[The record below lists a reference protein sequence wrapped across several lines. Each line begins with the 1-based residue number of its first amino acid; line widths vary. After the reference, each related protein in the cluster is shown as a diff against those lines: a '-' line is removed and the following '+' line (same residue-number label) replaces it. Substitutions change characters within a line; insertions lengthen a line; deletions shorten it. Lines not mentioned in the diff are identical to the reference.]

1 MPASLILDE
10 SAVWQFSVF
19 HDGLLDPPANE
30 QKAFELELAVAGI
43 EVVDSIAGC
52 LLVQTTASRLAQA
65 LGAHPRWVFQPS
77 RSLAVT
83 APHRRVR
90 QR

>member
-1 MPASLILDE
+1 MAAFLILDE

-19 HDGLLDPPANE
+19 HDGLDPPANE

-83 APHRRVR
+83 PPHGRVR

>member
-19 HDGLLDPPANE
+19 HDGLLAPPANE
-30 QKAFELELAVAGI
+30 QKALELAASI

-83 APHRRVR
+83 PPHGRVR